1 MKVNY
6 QETID
11 SLPKEFVQPNSLEK
25 IQRLNSQSERTLVI
39 LDDDPTGTQTV
50 HGVDIITTWEVG
62 LLQGLFEAK
71 SPIFFILTN
80 SRSLQEPEATAL
92 AEEIGANLKKASE
105 AAKRKI
111 MVVSR
116 GDSTLRG
123 HYPAEVDAMSEALG
137 IERAITVL
145 IPAFFEGGRFTINN
159 THWVK
164 EGEELIP
171 ASETPFA
178 QDAAFGYKNAELTKW
193 VEEKSK
199 GKIKAADVE
208 SISLDDLRLVPEKL
222 VEQLISMNNGAT
234 CVVNAAAYS
243 DLENIVIAIIKAEKE
258 GKKFTFRTAAS
269 IVPVLAGIER
279 KPPLVR
285 NDFTFKNENGGIVIV
300 GSYVPKTSAQLEKL
314 KELESL
320 SFKEVDVNRLLESDS
335 AHYIS
340 KLIAELDEKISYGQ
354 TVVIYTS
361 RLLVKGNDGA
371 SSLNIGNKIS
381 ESLVAIVKGLK
392 SQPKFVLAKGGI
404 TSSDTAT
411 KGLGIK
417 KAKAIGQIL
426 PGVPVWEQGAEA
438 KYPGVP
444 YVVFP
449 GNVGDDNAV
458 ATAIKKLI

>member
-1 MKVNY
+1 MNY
-6 QETID
+6 QKTID
-11 SLPKEFVQPNSLEK
+11 ELPKEFIQSTSLEQ

-50 HGVDIITTWEVG
+50 HGVDIITSWETS
-62 LLQGLFEAK
+62 LLQSLFEAK

-80 SRSLQEPEATAL
+80 SRSLPEPEAVAL
-92 AEEIGANLKKASE
+92 AKEIGTNLKKASE
-105 AAKRKI
+105 ASKRNI
-111 MVVSR
+111 MVISR

-123 HYPAEVDAMSEALG
+123 HFPAEVDAMSEALG
-137 IERAITVL
+137 HERAVTMLV
-145 IPAFFEGGRFTINN
+145 PAFFEGGRFTIKN

-164 EGEELIP
+164 EGENLIP

-199 GKIKAADVE
+199 GKIKAEEVE
-208 SISLDDLRLVPEKL
+208 SISIDDLRLSPENL
-222 VEQLISMNNGAT
+222 VEQLIPMKNGAT

-243 DLENIVIAIIKAEKE
+243 DLETFVIAIIKAEKE

-279 KPPLVR
+279 KSSLEKE
-285 NDFTFKNENGGIVIV
+285 DFIFKNKNGGIVIV

-314 KELESL
+314 KELDSL
-320 SFKEVDVNRLLESDS
+320 TFIEIDVNRLLEKNISN
-335 AHYIS
+335 YIS
-340 KLIAELDEKISYGQ
+340 NLTAELDEKISSGQ
-354 TVVIYTS
+354 TAVIYTS
-361 RLLVKGNDGA
+361 RLLVKGADGA

-381 ESLVAIVKGLK
+381 DGLVAIVKGLK
-392 SQPKFVLAKGGI
+392 SQPKFVFAKGGI

-417 KAKAIGQIL
+417 KARVIGQIL
-426 PGVPVWEQGAEA
+426 PGVPVWEQGPEA

-444 YVVFP
+444 YIVFP
-449 GNVGDDNAV
+449 GNVGDDSAV
-458 ATAIKKLI
+458 ADAVKKFI